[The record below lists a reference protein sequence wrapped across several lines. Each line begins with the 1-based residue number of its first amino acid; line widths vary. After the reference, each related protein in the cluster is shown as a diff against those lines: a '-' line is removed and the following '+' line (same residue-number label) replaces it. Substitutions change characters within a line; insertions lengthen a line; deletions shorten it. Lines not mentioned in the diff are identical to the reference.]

1 MSRLSSASASQSCSV
16 LMSGWLIVCR
26 QATSLHVSRD
36 CVWCILVWLARLKRV
51 CGAFSCA
58 PHSLVHSLGSLCCAY
73 PQDMTS
79 YLQGMTSF
87 VPHVSTGRVKEEV
100 VMAVLVIE
108 MFKA

>member
-1 MSRLSSASASQSCSV
+1 
-16 LMSGWLIVCR
+16 
-26 QATSLHVSRD
+26 
-36 CVWCILVWLARLKRV
+36 VWCILVWLARLKRV